1 MPCAINEVTL
11 GKEAI
16 SSKSAHTQYQY
27 DDDDEEEEKEKDENY
42 HEERKNY
49 RGKSTQTHHQFQCR
63 ISKYNNLQN
72 KVKKIKSQN

>member
-27 DDDDEEEEKEKDENY
+27 DDDEEEEGEEEDDEENDHDEK
-42 HEERKNY
+42 
-49 RGKSTQTHHQFQCR
+49 Q
-63 ISKYNNLQN
+63 L
-72 KVKKIKSQN
+72 

>member
-1 MPCAINEVTL
+1 MPGAINEVTL

-27 DDDDEEEEKEKDENY
+27 DDDDDEEEEEEKDENY

-49 RGKSTQTHHQFQCR
+49 RGKSTQTHHQFHCR
-63 ISKYNNLQN
+63 ISKHNNLQN
-72 KVKKIKSQN
+72 KVKMITS

>member
-27 DDDDEEEEKEKDENY
+27 DDDDDDEEEEEKDENY

-49 RGKSTQTHHQFQCR
+49 RGKSTQTHHQFHCR
-63 ISKYNNLQN
+63 ISKHNNLQN
-72 KVKKIKSQN
+72 KVKMITS